1 MLRIVSLIASASEI
15 LSALDLTRNQVG
27 RSHEC
32 DFPADILALPICT
45 SPAFPTSGSS
55 AEIDQRVKERVANA
69 LSVYDVSREI
79 LDALQPTHVVTQTQ
93 CRVCAVSLEDVE
105 RALTGW
111 VTSRPKLVALEPN
124 ALADIWSD
132 IRRVADSCG
141 VPERGDEVIDTLQA
155 RMREISARACRSPRR
170 PRVAC
175 IEWHEPLMA
184 AGNWVPEL
192 VEMAGGVNLF
202 GQAGAHSPAR
212 SAWMNW
218 QQLVEADPDVIVS
231 MPCGFDLARTC
242 SEMYWLD
249 RRPEWPHLRA
259 VKTGQVYLADGNQY
273 FNRPGPRIVESLRI
287 LAEILHPEA
296 FEPTLKGAAWR
307 RHVELTA

>member
-15 LSALDLTRNQVG
+15 VSVLGLTPYQVG

-32 DFPADILALPICT
+32 DFPPEILTLPICT
-45 SPAFPTSGSS
+45 APAFPIDGSS
-55 AEIDQRVKERVANA
+55 AEIDQRVKERLASA
-69 LSVYDVSREI
+69 LSVYEVSREI
-79 LDALQPTHVVTQTQ
+79 LDALQPAHVITQTQ

-111 VTSRPKLVALEPN
+111 VTSRPKLVTLEPN
-124 ALADIWSD
+124 ALADVWSD
-132 IRRVADSCG
+132 IRRVATACG
-141 VPERGDEVIDTLQA
+141 VPDRGDEVVADLQSTMQGIA
-155 RMREISARACRSPRR
+155 GRACASGRR

-192 VEMAGGVNLF
+192 VEMAGAVSLF
-202 GQAGAHSPAR
+202 GQAGAHSP
-212 SAWMNW
+212 WMTW
-218 QQLVEADPDVIVS
+218 PELVEADPDVIIS

-242 SEMYWLD
+242 AEMYWLD
-249 RRPEWPHLRA
+249 RRPEWPKLRA

-296 FEPTLKGAAWR
+296 FE
-307 RHVELTA
+307 

>member
-15 LSALDLTRNQVG
+15 LSTLDLTRNQVG

-32 DFPADILALPICT
+32 DFPAEILTLPICT

-55 AEIDQRVKERVANA
+55 AEIDQRVKQRVADA
-69 LSVYDVSREI
+69 LSVYEVSREV
-79 LDALQPTHVVTQTQ
+79 LDALQPTHVITQTQ

-111 VTSRPKLVALEPN
+111 VTSRPKLIALEPN

-132 IRRVADSCG
+132 IQRVADSCG
-141 VPERGDEVIDTLQA
+141 VPERGKQALEALQSE
-155 RMREISARACRSPRR
+155 MREISARACSSPHR

-192 VEMAGGVNLF
+192 VQLAGAENLF
-202 GQAGAHSPAR
+202 GQAGVHSP
-212 SAWMNW
+212 WMNW

-242 SEMYWLD
+242 AEMYWLD
-249 RRPEWPHLRA
+249 RRPEWPKLRA

-296 FEPTLKGAAWR
+296 FDPTLHGAAWR
-307 RHVELTA
+307 AYC